1 MSIYAGFYTS
11 NYAGFE
17 SDGVKRKAEYLF
29 YTEITTNTK
38 GDKTENTDDSLSYN
52 PTIIG
57 LKTYASYYILLN
69 TLIPI
74 SLVVSIEFV
83 KLL

>member
-11 NYAGFE
+11 NYAE
-17 SDGVKRKAEYLF
+17 YDSHNLKRKAEYLF
-29 YTEITTNTK
+29 YTELSAQGGNSTA
-38 GDKTENTDDSLSYN
+38 DDDDINYN
-52 PTIIG
+52 PTIVGI
-57 LKTYASYYILLN
+57 KTYGSYYILLN

-83 KLL
+83 KLI